1 MQSEG
6 GKREEEENRK
16 RERETGLRTTATPFW
31 RPVRRVLKVLFR
43 FGAMRQKSFTTADR
57 DRERGGEGRVCD
69 RDSDKDRVVASSST

>member
-1 MQSEG
+1 MANAMREPQLKCSQRG

-57 DRERGGEGRVCD
+57 DRERGGGRE
-69 RDSDKDRVVASSST
+69 

>member
-6 GKREEEENRK
+6 GKERGRRK
-16 RERETGLRTTATPFW
+16 QKERETGLRTTATPFW

-57 DRERGGEGRVCD
+57 DRDRERGE
-69 RDSDKDRVVASSST
+69 SATETATKTEL